1 MLTTLSTMPK
11 VVDFPEPFGPKIPYT
26 WPFSMLSETWLTAN
40 IGPYRLLRFL
50 RVRMVSKT
58 KIFGGWTDKFGKCYR
73 IFALVFGQKNPRTW
87 PGNIALTFLFFVK
100 IHQVIIHLAFFVPAF
115 FNEFFGAFRVDEIQ
129 FNLNIRIETDH
140 IFNRFAHI

>member
-1 MLTTLSTMPK
+1 MMAPTFLSASCVGTEPSNQKYSPEVLLTTLSTMPK

-58 KIFGGWTDKFGKCYR
+58 KIFGGWTDKLGKCYR
-73 IFALVFGQKNPRTW
+73 IFALVFG
-87 PGNIALTFLFFVK
+87 
-100 IHQVIIHLAFFVPAF
+100 
-115 FNEFFGAFRVDEIQ
+115 
-129 FNLNIRIETDH
+129 
-140 IFNRFAHI
+140 